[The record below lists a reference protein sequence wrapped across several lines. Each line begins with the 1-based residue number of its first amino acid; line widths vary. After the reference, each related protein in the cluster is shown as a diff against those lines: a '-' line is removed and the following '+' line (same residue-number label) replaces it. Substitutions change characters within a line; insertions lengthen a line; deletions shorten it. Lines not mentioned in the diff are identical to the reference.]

1 MIADGSKLCQTAMIK
16 QGQIEI
22 EHFGFSL
29 IATDKIEFTDGSKVN
44 YSSFSA

>member
-44 YSSFSA
+44 